1 MTNKIYRTSRGK
13 QIDMGALQLKN
24 ETVKAIGNMGVN
36 ARGDLVDAQNKPIDS
51 RKQSI
56 SRQYKK
62 QTNAP
67 APTAKSIVPK
77 PMVEKV
83 NIPPPPEDF
92 DDNFEK
98 PTSTESQENPT
109 GIAAAVAKARQAKPN

>member
-1 MTNKIYRTSRGK
+1 MTNKVYRTSRGK

-24 ETVKAIGNMGVN
+24 ELVKSIGNMGVN

-51 RKQSI
+51 RNKSI

-67 APTAKSIVPK
+67 APTARPIK
-77 PMVEKV
+77 PMAEKV
-83 NIPPPPEDF
+83 NIPSPPEDF
-92 DDNFEK
+92 DDNFGK
-98 PTSTESQENPT
+98 PTSTKSQENLT

>member
-1 MTNKIYRTSRGK
+1 MTNKVYRTSRGK

-24 ETVKAIGNMGVN
+24 ELVKSIGN
-36 ARGDLVDAQNKPIDS
+36 I
-51 RKQSI
+51 SI

-67 APTAKSIVPK
+67 APTARPIK
-77 PMVEKV
+77 PMAEKV
-83 NIPPPPEDF
+83 NIPSPPEDF

-98 PTSTESQENPT
+98 PTSTKSQENLT

>member
-1 MTNKIYRTSRGK
+1 MTNKVYRTSRGK

-24 ETVKAIGNMGVN
+24 ELVKSIGNMGVN

-51 RKQSI
+51 RNKSI

-62 QTNAP
+62 QTNVP
-67 APTAKSIVPK
+67 APTAKPIK
-77 PMVEKV
+77 PMAEKV
-83 NIPPPPEDF
+83 NVPPPPEDF

-98 PTSTESQENPT
+98 PTPTESQENLT